1 MSDMMYVYISQ
12 GLCKSQHSCQ
22 MVQIRLNDSLERYV
36 YLKDGETQRAANRW
50 KVPREEVEALQGWG
64 QGGVLFN
71 EAIKES
77 SRLLPTF

>member
-12 GLCKSQHSCQ
+12 GLCRSQHSCQ
-22 MVQIRLNDSLERYV
+22 MVQMRLNDSLERYG
-36 YLKDGETQRAANRW
+36 YLKDGEAQRAANSW
-50 KVPREEVEALQGWG
+50 KVPREEVEAIQGWR

-77 SRLLPTF
+77 SRLPPTF